1 MQKAEEKAVACY
13 QSGNFA
19 AALRSFL
26 NVLAEDSKRED
37 ILVYIANCYDGLGQK
52 EEAVVYY
59 RKALKINRKS
69 DIAAANL
76 AIIFYELQNYA
87 EAQNAAVRAL
97 KINPQNAS
105 ALSVMGN
112 LRYHKKD
119 FDGALKFYQQA
130 METKRDF
137 YTAVLNAASIY
148 FERRDFNTAYFYAK
162 RAVQSYPNS
171 LEAQNLL
178 ANICIELGRSDEAVL
193 ILSELYEKNPE
204 DCWLCNLLSQSFQ
217 QKKEYDRALE
227 MGWRA
232 VVLSKGDND
241 QQINFGYLLYEI
253 AVESPATDVLFHA
266 RRWQREYPDNPIV
279 RHMTGAMLNAGHVS
293 QINSVY
299 VRDIFNAFADDFENV
314 LGSLD
319 YAVPSLM
326 AEALEALAQNVRL
339 KKMKILDAGCG
350 TGLCG
355 AYLKKYAK
363 FRGLDGVDLS
373 EKMLEVARNK
383 TKFPQV
389 SYRRKKL
396 YTRLYNQD
404 LSQFLSRHENGYDL
418 INAADVFTYFG
429 ELGSVFVLMFDAL
442 KPGGRIL
449 FSVSE
454 NSHNKDDYFL
464 HLSGRFL
471 HSKSYVE
478 EGLKKRGFIIEK
490 LSRVKLRNEGEA
502 EVWGW
507 IVMARKP

>member
-1 MQKAEEKAVACY
+1 MQKTEETAVAY
-13 QSGNFA
+13 YKDGNFS

-26 NVLAEDSKRED
+26 QVLAGAPKRED

-52 EEAVVYY
+52 DDAVAYY
-59 RKALKINRKS
+59 QKALKVNKKS

-76 AIIFYELQNYA
+76 AIIFYELKNYA
-87 EAQNAAVRAL
+87 EAKAAAARAL
-97 KINPQNAS
+97 KINPRNVS
-105 ALSVMGN
+105 ALSVLGN
-112 LRYHKKD
+112 LCYRKKD
-119 FDGALKFYQQA
+119 YNGALKFYQRA
-130 METKRDF
+130 MDVQRDF

-148 FERRDFNTAYFYAK
+148 FERRDYNTAYFYAK
-162 RAVQSYPNS
+162 RTVQSYPQS

-178 ANICIELGRSDEAVL
+178 ANICLELGYYDEAIL
-193 ILSELYEKNPE
+193 ILAALYEKNPE
-204 DCWLCNLLSQSFQ
+204 DCWLCNMLSQAFQ

-241 QQINFGYLLYEI
+241 QHINFGYLLYEI
-253 AVESPATDVLFHA
+253 AVESPGTDVLAYA
-266 RRWQREYPDNPIV
+266 RKWQREYKDSPV
-279 RHMTGAMLNAGHVS
+279 VKHMAGAMLNAGQIS
-293 QINSVY
+293 QISSVY
-299 VRDIFNAFADDFENV
+299 VQDIFDAFADDFESV

-326 AEALEALAQNVRL
+326 AKTLEVLAQNVKL

-373 EKMLEVARNK
+373 EKMLEVAR
-383 TKFPQV
+383 
-389 SYRRKKL
+389 RKKL
-396 YTRLYNQD
+396 YTHLYNQD
-404 LSQFLSRHENGYDL
+404 LSRFLSGREKSYDL

-429 ELGSVFVLMFDAL
+429 ELGSVFVLLFDAL
-442 KPGGRIL
+442 KPGGRVL
-449 FSVSE
+449 FSISE
-454 NSHNKDDYFL
+454 NSYNRDDWFL

-471 HSKSYVE
+471 HSKNYVE
-478 EGLKKRGFIIEK
+478 EGLKKRGFIVEK
-490 LSRVKLRNEGEA
+490 LNRVKLRNEGEN

>member
-26 NVLAEDSKRED
+26 NVLAEDPKRED

-52 EEAVVYY
+52 EEAVAYY
-59 RKALKINRKS
+59 RKALKINGKS

-76 AIIFYELQNYA
+76 AIIFYELQDYA
-87 EAQNAAVRAL
+87 EAQNAAARAL
-97 KINPQNAS
+97 KINPRNAS

-112 LRYHKKD
+112 LRYRKKD
-119 FDGALKFYQQA
+119 FDGALKFYQRA

-162 RAVQSYPNS
+162 RTVQSYPDS

-178 ANICIELGRSDEAVL
+178 AGVCIELGRSDEAIL

-204 DCWLCNLLSQSFQ
+204 DCWLCNLLSQAFQ

-253 AVESPATDVLFHA
+253 AVESPATDVLSHA

-373 EKMLEVARNK
+373 EKMLEVAR
-383 TKFPQV
+383 
-389 SYRRKKL
+389 RKKL
-396 YTRLYNQD
+396 YTRLYNQV

-490 LSRVKLRNEGEA
+490 LNRVKLRNEGEA